1 MLSVHKCALV
11 VALISASL
19 MVGGVAPGAVAQE
32 SSSRKVKTKVTPLY
46 PELARKMNV
55 MGKVKLTVTVSPSGQ
70 VVKSEV
76 LGGNPVLANAA
87 QDAVKKWKYE
97 PGPQTSQETVEFDFS
112 SLGS

>member
-19 MVGGVAPGAVAQE
+19 MVGGAAPNAVAQE
-32 SSSRKVKTKVTPLY
+32 SSSRKVKTKVTPIY

-55 MGKVKLTVTVSPSGQ
+55 AGKVKLNVTVSPSGQ

-97 PGPQTSQETVEFDFS
+97 PAPQTNEVTVEFDFS